1 MLSVD
6 ITIKEITYSCQF

>member
-6 ITIKEITYSCQF
+6 ITCTLCNSYV